1 MEAWSEPEP
10 GSEGEAINGKDIL
23 TIFKRILDYQTT
35 KHVLDLFDNIKVFLR
50 VSETMLPHGARP
62 SDKGIDQSKNK
73 WNVEQTLLKQARVQN
88 LHEVRERT
96 GRMAGWELVSANLI
110 EKGAAAMEEL
120 ALPKNGKPEIFWIRQ
135 RHPLHRTTDTPQIL
149 LWKDKVVYV
158 MSVLGVS
165 NKASQAKQKSRLQ
178 ISPWLAEHTKKIFVI
193 EASEFRDKKSGARV
207 FRFQSSQDLS
217 PTHIVQTK
225 KAVTEALLQLQV
237 DTLNENQNGMALTLT
252 QDSLVEML
260 ARRAKYAEKEFKK
273 LEEQTAKAVSEGGKI
288 YASKTA
294 PIQFIEDFQFHELAF
309 NFAPLTTK
317 GSAAVRSGLK
327 YLEALRQKDLQTTIN
342 EINDEIM
349 LAWPGYCYQHFYMKG
364 WDKHYTVAQYRQGV
378 FFLYYCLW
386 LVVVSWFEQKCVATH
401 AC

>member
-1 MEAWSEPEP
+1 MATVAAKLKKQVEAWSEPEP

-35 KHVLDLFDNIKVFLR
+35 KHVLDLFDDIKVFLHA
-50 VSETMLPHGARP
+50 SETTLPHGARP
-62 SDKGIDQSKNK
+62 SGQGIQGTGQQKNK
-73 WNVEQTLLKQARVQN
+73 WNSEQSELRKARERN
-88 LHEVRERT
+88 LHEVRERA
-96 GRMAGWELVSANLI
+96 GRMAGFELVSANLI
-110 EKGAAAMEEL
+110 QKGAAAMEEL

-193 EASEFRDKKSGARV
+193 EASEFRDKKSGAHG

-260 ARRAKYAEKEFKK
+260 ARRAKYTEKELFK
-273 LEEQTAKAVSEGGKI
+273 LVEQTAKAVSEGGKI
-288 YASKTA
+288 YASKTE
-294 PIQFIEDFQFHELAF
+294 PIQFIEGFQFHEQAF
-309 NFAPLTTK
+309 NHAPLTTK
-317 GSAAVRSGLK
+317 GSAAVRSGLT
-327 YLEALRQKDLQTTIN
+327 YLEALRQKELQTTRN

-349 LAWPGYCYQHFYMKG
+349 LAWPGYCHEHFYKKS
-364 WDKHYTVAQYRQGV
+364 WDKHCTVAQYRQGV
-378 FFLYYCLW
+378 FF
-386 LVVVSWFEQKCVATH
+386 
-401 AC
+401 